1 MNILTFTLI
10 AVPLVIAIM
19 AITAH
24 AADRIRISGA
34 EQN

>member
-19 AITAH
+19 GLVAH
-24 AADRIRISGA
+24 AVDRIRITDAAQS
-34 EQN
+34 